1 MEITFYYAPMSS
13 AVPVACALAELDVPH
28 RKVTFDLAKQEQRKP
43 DFLKLNPNGKVPTLV
58 VDGTPI
64 FEAVAI
70 MQWLG
75 DRFGVAKGLWP
86 AFDAPARLQAVAWST
101 WAYVSFGASV
111 GRLHLASA
119 AHSPAELKS
128 QAWANFSDVELQR
141 LLGILD
147 GQLAKT
153 GFVVGERYSL
163 ADLIVSGVVLWS
175 RVTGVSTADHQHV
188 SKWLDQCS
196 ARPAIKTEWGM

>member
-13 AVPVACALAELDVPH
+13 AVPVACALAELAVPH
-28 RKVTFDLAKQEQRKP
+28 RKVTFDLAKQEQRQA

-58 VDGTPI
+58 VDGTPM

-75 DRFGVAKGLWP
+75 DRFGTAKGLWP
-86 AFDAPARLQAVAWST
+86 AFDSPARLQAVSWST
-101 WAYVSFGASV
+101 WAYVSFGQSV

-119 AHSPAELKS
+119 AHAPAELKS
-128 QAWANFSDVELQR
+128 QAWANFSRAELQS

-147 GQLAKT
+147 DQLAVT
-153 GFVVGERYSL
+153 GFIVGDRYSL
-163 ADLIVSGVVLWS
+163 ADLIVSGVVLWGQM
-175 RVTGVSTADHQHV
+175 TGVSTADHPHV
-188 SKWLDQCS
+188 GKWLGECS